1 MRVADYMVR
10 EVTTLNET
18 AHLLDAALLI
28 RRSGKRHIPVVDA
41 KGHVVGIITDRDVAR
56 VAPSVIGN
64 VSAEE
69 YNEIFETTS
78 VSVAMSKNPMHVAPD
93 TPIEEAVQLLHANK
107 IGALIVVEKE
117 KLVGILTVTDM
128 LGLLHQLLASRERV
142 QQAGKS

>member
-1 MRVADYMVR
+1 MRVADYMVS
-10 EVTTLNET
+10 EVVTLDEN

-28 RRSGKRHIPVVDA
+28 RRTSKRHFPVVDA
-41 KGHVVGIITDRDVAR
+41 NGRPVGIITDRDVAR

-64 VSAEE
+64 LSAEE

-78 VSVAMSKNPMHVAPD
+78 VSVAMSKDLMQVTPD
-93 TPIEEAVQLLHANK
+93 TPIEEAVQLLHVNK
-107 IGALIVVEKE
+107 IGALLVVEKE

-142 QQAGKS
+142 QQAGKP